1 MASGLPY
8 DFYSKENMKLLI
20 DICHDYMREKHNI
33 DISQLTDI
41 KSHKRLVYD
50 TMNEIYEKNR
60 DLPHSQLNVFVL
72 TFLKEHYVRRAEEIK
87 ITRKPNT
94 SLLTREADLYGDR
107 PLSMNV
113 PPEASKK
120 VGINEPLQRPLD
132 RLISERELD
141 YKNDVTRP
149 DISKLGKQIKE
160 LPEESGNFMKK
171 LDMLQAERD
180 AIFIENNSVVMTRMA
195 DDNAVQQINDVI
207 NHDPKALFASMAE
220 ANSAAKLKQLEYEKN
235 LFNQPIDTSQ
245 TYINPR
251 VRSTTIVK
259 KYLSINSIDRDWSLE
274 PLRFRYSINSM
285 GSTNDFQSRYRNIQE
300 LSVGRVVIPEE
311 VIDKTGLSNLNSI
324 KTVYNYDFNFA
335 YPYLILQIDEITDV
349 YDGTN
354 DDVRRGFCNL
364 IYEQSYRAPNGR
376 GYIILKPMQKEK
388 KVFYPAPLTSFS
400 RLSISLLR
408 PNGALVNDSSDNYK
422 LFKVEYEQF
431 NVQYLKIVT
440 NVYFDKNEFYIGDEV
455 VIKNHVM
462 IANEAG
468 MSDVFIRR
476 FNEFIN
482 RRQGHEIKQI
492 GSAND
497 DGFFRSFYIQAPGV
511 FDKVQGKFIIDDDVI
526 NTLNTYNGQINF
538 CDPTIGTN
546 GILLNMSLQNT
557 IGLKMGLVVDDAHN
571 FVVNEPL

>member
-20 DICHDYMREKHNI
+20 DICHDYMQEKHNI

-60 DLPHSQLNVFVL
+60 DLPHQQLNVFVL
-72 TFLKEHYVRRAEEIK
+72 TFLKEHYVKKSEEIK

-94 SLLTREADLYGDR
+94 SLLTRETDLYGAR

-113 PPEASKK
+113 PPEASKR
-120 VGINEPLQRPLD
+120 GDMDEPLQRPLD

-171 LDMLQAERD
+171 LDILQAERD

-195 DDNAVQQINDVI
+195 DDNAVQQLNDVI

-220 ANSAAKLKQLEYEKN
+220 ANSAAKIKQQEYEKH
-235 LFNQPIDTSQ
+235 LSNQPIDTSQ

-259 KYLSINSIDRDWSLE
+259 KYLSINSVDRDWTLE

-408 PNGALVNDSSDNYK
+408 PNGALLNESSDNYK

-462 IANEAG
+462 IANDAG

-476 FNEFIN
+476 FNEFVN

-492 GSAND
+492 GSVND

-511 FDKVQGKFIIDDDVI
+511 FDKIQGKFVIDDDVI
-526 NTLNTYNGQINF
+526 NTLNMYNNQINF
-538 CDPTIGTN
+538 CDSSIGTN
-546 GILLNMSLQNT
+546 GVLLNMSLQNT
-557 IGLKMGLVVDDAHN
+557 IGLKMGLVVDDASN
-571 FVVNEPL
+571 FVINEPL